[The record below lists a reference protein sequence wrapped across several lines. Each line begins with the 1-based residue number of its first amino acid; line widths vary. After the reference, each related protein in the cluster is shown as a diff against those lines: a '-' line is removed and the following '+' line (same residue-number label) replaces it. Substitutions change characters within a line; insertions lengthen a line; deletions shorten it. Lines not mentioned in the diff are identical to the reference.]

1 MKSEEMLAH
10 ARVAKENGSTRF
22 CMGSAW
28 REVGEKKAF
37 KHIVNT
43 IKEVKEMG
51 MEVCCTLGMLNEE
64 QAHTLKEAGLTAY
77 NHNLDTSRE
86 YYSKIIS
93 TRTYDDRLRTLENVR
108 KAGISV
114 CCGGII
120 GMGDSHTDR
129 VALLHTLATLPE
141 HPESV
146 PINNL
151 VAVKG
156 TPVGDMNPESA
167 TVWDMIRMISTARII
182 MPASMVRL
190 SAGRLEFSQAE
201 QAMMFMAGA
210 NSIFTGNTL
219 LTTSNPEFVADKQM
233 FELLGL
239 KGKPANLSQ
248 KDMEKE
254 NSVVEDAK
262 DVLRQSN
269 MVQHTKAEPQVIVQ
283 QM

>member
-1 MKSEEMLAH
+1 MMKAEEMLAH

-37 KHIVNT
+37 KRIVST
-43 IKEVKEMG
+43 IKEVKGMG

-64 QAHTLKEAGLTAY
+64 QAHILKEAGLTAY

-86 YYSKIIS
+86 YYEKIIT
-93 TRTYDDRLRTLENVR
+93 TRTYDDRLQTLSNVR

-120 GMGDSHTDR
+120 GMGDSHKDR
-129 VALLHTLATLPE
+129 VGLLHTLATLPE

-156 TPVGDMNPESA
+156 TPVGDLNPESA
-167 TVWDMIRMISTARII
+167 TVWDMIRMIATARII
-182 MPASMVRL
+182 MPSSMVRL

-219 LTTSNPEFVADKQM
+219 LTTSNPEFVADKEM
-233 FELLGL
+233 FEILGL
-239 KGKPANLSQ
+239 RGKPAQLND
-248 KDMEKE
+248 KD
-254 NSVVEDAK
+254 VEDERNLVKKAQ
-262 DVLRQSN
+262 RGI
-269 MVQHTKAEPQVIVQ
+269 MVEHTKANQSL
-283 QM
+283 